1 MRGTKY
7 KAHIEKCQ
15 ARNARIYEAVMEKG
29 KTRIAVGNA
38 YGMSAQRVGFIVKRE
53 HQRRNKA

>member
-15 ARNARIYEAVMEKG
+15 ARNARIYEAVVEKG
-29 KTRIAVGNA
+29 KTRVAVGSA

-53 HQRRNKA
+53 IERRTKS